1 MNLYNQYNRFVR
13 FVGDILITDPC
24 FIIRE
29 DCKMNYNA
37 YPKMEDYY
45 SKYKII
51 GDGHKGYLTPD
62 MYEDVT
68 WIDMKNPCASTS
80 VSKSTLSPE
89 EEHAIAVAY
98 RDWQNGEH
106 TSDPNIHR
114 VPFSPTYETEKKAY
128 NNAVAKW
135 EEEQGDDWEKCCCG
149 EAMEELGIKTS
160 IVCDTIYGDWFCTT
174 YNSLT
179 KEKLGEFCAD
189 SGQVGIFLMSEVLE
203 YNPDLNLPKH
213 CATIIKNFD
222 GHIRVNK
229 KNNGKYTY
237 YGEEYDDIV
246 AEVEGVSNT
255 LNFKSASKVLRLDF
269 KEIT

>member
-1 MNLYNQYNRFVR
+1 MNIYNQYNRFVH
-13 FVGDILITDPC
+13 FVGDIIITDPC
-24 FIIRE
+24 YIIRE
-29 DCKMNYNA
+29 DNKNNYKT
-37 YPKMEDYY
+37 YPNMEDYY

-51 GDGHKGYLTPD
+51 GNGHKGYPTPD

-68 WIDMKNPCASTS
+68 WIDMKNPCISATA
-80 VSKSTLSPE
+80 SKSALPPE

-114 VPFSPTYETEKKAY
+114 VSFSPTYEAENKAY
-128 NNAVAKW
+128 NEAVAKW
-135 EEEQGDDWEKCCCG
+135 EEEREDDWEKCVCG
-149 EAMEELGIKTS
+149 EAMEELGLKTF
-160 IVCDTIYGDWFCTT
+160 IVCSTIYGDWSCTT

-203 YNPDLNLPKH
+203 YNPDLNLPEH
-213 CATIIKNFD
+213 CATIIKNFN
-222 GHIRVNK
+222 GHVRVNK
-229 KNNGKYTY
+229 KNNGKYVY
-237 YGEEYDDIV
+237 DGKVYDDII

-255 LNFKSASKVLRLDF
+255 LNFKSAQTGF
-269 KEIT
+269 

>member
-1 MNLYNQYNRFVR
+1 MNLCNQYNRFVR

-24 FIIRE
+24 YIIRE
-29 DCKMNYNA
+29 DRKMNYNT

-51 GDGHKGYLTPD
+51 GDGHKGYPTPD

-68 WIDMKNPCASTS
+68 WVDMKKPFDNIVEAA
-80 VSKSTLSPE
+80 KSSNKWTQAAESYDKW
-89 EEHAIAVAY
+89 I
-98 RDWQNGEH
+98 RGEK
-106 TSDPNIHR
+106 TKDPNIRR
-114 VPFSPTYETEKKAY
+114 VAISPTYEAENKAY
-128 NNAVAKW
+128 NEAVTKW
-135 EEEQGDDWEKCCCG
+135 EEEQEDDWGKCCCG
-149 EAMEELGIKTS
+149 EAMEKLGLNTF
-160 IVCDTIYGDWFCTT
+160 IVCDTIYGDWSCTT

-189 SGQVGIFLMSEVLE
+189 SGQVGIFLMSEVLA

-222 GHIRVNK
+222 GHVRVNK

-237 YGEEYDDIV
+237 DGEEYDDIV

-255 LNFKSASKVLRLDF
+255 LNFKSAQTGF
-269 KEIT
+269 

>member
-1 MNLYNQYNRFVR
+1 MNLCNQYNRFVR

-29 DCKMNYNA
+29 DRKMNYNA

-51 GDGHKGYLTPD
+51 GDGHKGYPSPD

-68 WIDMKNPCASTS
+68 WIDMERPLRPHELPTNHRTPEREHEAAEAFDKWIHGEKTKNP
-80 VSKSTLSPE
+80 
-89 EEHAIAVAY
+89 
-98 RDWQNGEH
+98 R
-106 TSDPNIHR
+106 IHR
-114 VPFSPTYETEKKAY
+114 VAFSFTYEAENQAY
-128 NNAVAKW
+128 NDAVKKW

-149 EAMEELGIKTS
+149 GAMMNLGIETS
-160 IVCDTIYGDWFCTT
+160 LVCDTIYGDWYCTT

-189 SGQVGIFLMSEVLE
+189 SSQVGIFLMSEVLT
-203 YNPDLNLPKH
+203 YNPNLDLPKH

-222 GHIRVNK
+222 GHVRVNK

-237 YGEEYDDIV
+237 DGKEYDDIV
-246 AEVEGVSNT
+246 AEVEGVSKA